1 MTAQIHHTMRE
12 LDSRSGDG
20 IYVRLLWNEH
30 DGRLAVAV
38 ADEKTGDAFA
48 VEVRDGDRA
57 IDVFHHPYAYA
68 AWRKIDTRGGVSPSA
83 RPVATLAA

>member
-12 LDSRSGDG
+12 LDSRCGHA
-20 IYVRLLWNEH
+20 IHVRLLWNEH

-48 VEVRDGDRA
+48 VDVRDGDRA
-57 IDVFHHPYAYA
+57 MDVFHHPYAYA
-68 AWRKIDTRGGVSPSA
+68 AWRKIDTRAASSPA
-83 RPVATLAA
+83 EPLTALAA